1 MVFTLFFAFIVTQRV
16 LELGI
21 ARRNEQWILSQGAVE
36 YGQEHYKY
44 MVSLHVAFLASLLL
58 EVIVYDKTLS
68 AFWPAILTLFILTQA
83 LRIWAIQ
90 SLGRFWNTKVLIL
103 PDASIVKSGPYK
115 FLRHPNYTIVVL
127 EIMLIP
133 LMFNAYF
140 TAIVFTLLN
149 AWMLSVRIPLEER
162 VLSDMTTNYASYME
176 ERNRFSPT
184 FQKESD

>member
-1 MVFTLFFAFIVTQRV
+1 MVFSLFFAIIVTQRI

-21 ARRNEQWILSQGAVE
+21 AKRNEQWIRSQGAIE
-36 YGQEHYKY
+36 YGKEHYKY
-44 MVSLHVAFLASLLL
+44 MVCLHITFLISFLL
-58 EVIVYDKTLS
+58 EVVLLERTLS
-68 AFWPAILTLFILTQA
+68 PFWPVILILFLLTQS

-127 EIMLIP
+127 EILLIP

-140 TAIVFTLLN
+140 TATVFTLLN

-162 VLSDMTTNYASYME
+162 ALSDMTTNYASYME
-176 ERNRFSPT
+176 EKNRFSPI
-184 FQKESD
+184 FQKELE